1 MRLRGAL
8 GAFAPTVCDAADAA
22 PDATRVGGD
31 FGTLVLAVCAA
42 ALAPDE
48 RRDFGAGIGDVPPA
62 RGANRTAISALLSG
76 APFESGMLCHFPS
89 RCSCG
94 ATHDKASSAAL
105 ATVYGNVT
113 PLRLVVAAGAARY
126 GQLRRNRHRG
136 RGGNRRQPLAFD
148 ILALADHTPAKCGA
162 EIVDIVALERE

>member
-22 PDATRVGGD
+22 LDATRVGGD

-62 RGANRTAISALLSG
+62 GGANRTVISALLSG
-76 APFESGMLCHFPS
+76 ALPESGILCTSPS
-89 RCSCG
+89 HYSRG
-94 ATHDKASSAAL
+94 ATHNKASRAAP
-105 ATVYGNVT
+105 AIVGGDRS
-113 PLRLVVAAGAARY
+113 LRPVVGTAAR
-126 GQLRRNRHRG
+126 
-136 RGGNRRQPLAFD
+136 
-148 ILALADHTPAKCGA
+148 
-162 EIVDIVALERE
+162 